1 MKNTKR
7 LKALFAVVASI
18 AVLAFVIAGCSPSG
32 SSSSSSNSGSDLEA
46 AFPEHTAS
54 VEAGEG
60 EAGYHAA
67 LGQDCESC
75 HTGDLKAEVATLA
88 GHEDGSEP
96 ELTSSYYMDSQVCL
110 DCHGGT
116 WEELAKLTEDLGD
129 YNPHDT
135 LHGTIENCNE
145 CHKGHS
151 EQVDLCS
158 ECHDNGGQEMKG
170 IIGDVDASAD
180 ADAEAAA

>member
-1 MKNTKR
+1 MKKSTR
-7 LKALFAVVASI
+7 LKALI
-18 AVLAFVIAGCSPSG
+18 ATAACLTVLAFAVAGCSPSG
-32 SSSSSSNSGSDLEA
+32 SGSTGGSSSGSVAAATDLEA
-46 AFPEHTAS
+46 AFPNHAAS

-75 HTGDLKAEVATLA
+75 HVTDLVAEVSALATYEE
-88 GHEDGSEP
+88 GVEP
-96 ELTSSYYMDSQVCL
+96 ELTSTYYMDNQVCL
-110 DCHGGT
+110 DCHEGT
-116 WEELAKLTEDLGD
+116 WEGLATLTEDLGD

-135 LHGTIENCNE
+135 LHGTVENCNE

-151 EQVDLCS
+151 EQIDLCS

-170 IIGDVDASAD
+170 ILGVDVDAQ
-180 ADAEAAA
+180 

>member
-1 MKNTKR
+1 MKKNTR
-7 LKALFAVVASI
+7 LKTLLAIVACI

-32 SSSSSSNSGSDLEA
+32 SGSTSGSSSASGSDLEA
-46 AFPEHTAS
+46 AFPTHTAS

-75 HTGDLKAEVATLA
+75 HTGDLVAEVSALA
-88 GHEDGSEP
+88 GYEEGSEP
-96 ELTSSYYMDSQVCL
+96 ELTSTYYMDNQVCL

-116 WEELAKLTEDLGD
+116 WEELAKLTDDLGD
-129 YNPHDT
+129 YNPHDS

-170 IIGDVDASAD
+170 ILGVDVDAK
-180 ADAEAAA
+180 

>member
-1 MKNTKR
+1 MKNSKR
-7 LKALFAVVASI
+7 LKMLFAVAASI
-18 AVLAFVIAGCSPSG
+18 TVLAFVIVGCSPSG
-32 SSSSSSNSGSDLEA
+32 SSSKSGASSDLES
-46 AFPEHTAS
+46 AFPAHTAS

-60 EAGYHAA
+60 EAGFHAQ

-75 HTGDLKAEVATLA
+75 HTGDLSAEVATLA
-88 GHEDGSEP
+88 GAESGEEP
-96 ELTSSYYMDSQVCL
+96 ALSSSYYMDSQTCL

-129 YNPHDT
+129 YNPHDS

-151 EQVDLCS
+151 AQVDLCS
-158 ECHDNGGQEMKG
+158 ECHDNGGQTMKG
-170 IIGDVDASAD
+170 LAAGPVD
-180 ADAEAAA
+180 